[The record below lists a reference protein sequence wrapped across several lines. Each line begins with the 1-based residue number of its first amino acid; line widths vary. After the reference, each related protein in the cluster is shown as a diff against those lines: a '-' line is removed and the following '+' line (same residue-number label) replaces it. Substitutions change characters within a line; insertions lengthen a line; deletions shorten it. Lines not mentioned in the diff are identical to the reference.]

1 MTKVCYW
8 NHLGGEAPI
17 WIAKIT
23 VQFVDFETE
32 VEGERDSLLLFNTE
46 FNSWDYCFSIETRRS
61 KWSICNFSIEILEI
75 CNEEYLV

>member
-23 VQFVDFETE
+23 VQFVDLET
-32 VEGERDSLLLFNTE
+32 EGERERESLLLSNIE
-46 FNSWDYCFSIETRRS
+46 FNS
-61 KWSICNFSIEILEI
+61 
-75 CNEEYLV
+75 